1 MAKGKYRAK
10 KKNGAADT
18 AGTTVQKEDTEAAGE
33 SRAQAPVIEY
43 RKDAESLTDLDFEY
57 QAALNAAG
65 REEKVY
71 GVWGP
76 VWKLLKWYDSKKGRH
91 TFKKRTYLWL
101 MLFLG
106 WMGGHRY
113 YQGRKVLALF
123 YTLFFWTG
131 IPFILCVTDFMEVIP
146 LKTDENGMVTL

>member
-1 MAKGKYRAK
+1 MAKGKYRDK
-10 KKNGAADT
+10 RERAAE
-18 AGTTVQKEDTEAAGE
+18 ATEKTQPEEVAC
-33 SRAQAPVIEY
+33 APVMEMP
-43 RKDAESLTDLDFEY
+43 KDDLNLTNLDFEY

-65 REEKVY
+65 KKEKIY

-76 VWKLLKWYDSKKGRH
+76 IWRVLEWYNQKKGSH

-113 YQGRKVLALF
+113 YQGRRILGAF
-123 YTLFFWTG
+123 YTAFFWTG
-131 IPFILCVTDFMEVIP
+131 VPLIMCVTDFMEVMP
-146 LKTDENGMVTL
+146 LKADENGFVTL